1 LVAGELVGTEV
12 ASSLMFSLG
21 GSISKRTTLA
31 LRKNTVI
38 SNCSHKSVEALMT
51 IGAKTKLEVGGC
63 APSKPKQQAQQ
74 LNLARVPNL

>member
-1 LVAGELVGTEV
+1 
-12 ASSLMFSLG
+12 
-21 GSISKRTTLA
+21 
-31 LRKNTVI
+31 
-38 SNCSHKSVEALMT
+38 MT